1 MLWYLEPPGIVQLCA
16 RLKVR
21 PRCDL
26 CLCLCEEFVKNT
38 YVRTCAAQERYQER
52 FQEINSG
59 ARRRRTLPVTKQRKA
74 AVWLCRLCAGFG
86 LAIFR
91 MAGALIGAL
100 DVFSTCIGKCCFG
113 DQTIFTGPC
122 LVYARTS

>member
-1 MLWYLEPPGIVQLCA
+1 MRLRSDNRSDFRRSTAA
-16 RLKVR
+16 R
-21 PRCDL
+21 
-26 CLCLCEEFVKNT
+26 
-38 YVRTCAAQERYQER
+38 AA
-52 FQEINSG
+52 
-59 ARRRRTLPVTKQRKA
+59 A
-74 AVWLCRLCAGFG
+74 ALSPLQSSENRLCAGFG

-122 LVYARTS
+122 LVYARTSCRFN